1 MTFRFPSLRPGFARL
16 RPALL
21 LPLGLL
27 PLACGKPH
35 GTPSSSPAAPR
46 PAVNVEVAP
55 VERDGTLLGRQ
66 IPGLVAA
73 RDAAALTV
81 RRPSA
86 VVALPH
92 PEGSSVKAGDLV
104 ARLDDSAQ
112 RAALAAARAEEE
124 AALTDE
130 RRVAAMVAEGI
141 APKRD
146 ADTAR
151 SRLEAARAAVE
162 AARSELG
169 YAELR
174 APYAGRVA
182 RIPVRVGD
190 VVSPGQS
197 VVEIE
202 GAGGLE
208 VRASAEGE
216 QLAGLRP
223 GSRVPVRVDGVAD
236 AVTGTIRS
244 ISPSGDPQTH
254 RFDLRVDL
262 PAATGLRTGQFA
274 RIDLPLPGGAPRLF
288 VPSRATFER
297 GGLVGVFVVVDGV
310 ARLRWVAA
318 GDRAGDRIEVR
329 AGLAAGESVALDPA
343 PLADGTPVREVAK

>member
-1 MTFRFPSLRPGFARL
+1 MPLRSAFL
-16 RPALL
+16 RSGKSPVRIALL
-21 LPLGLL
+21 LPAALL
-27 PLACGKPH
+27 ALACGKPNEPA
-35 GTPSSSPAAPR
+35 PSSAVAPR
-46 PAVNVEVAP
+46 PTVDVAVAAVEQ
-55 VERDGTLLGRQ
+55 DGSALGRQ
-66 IPGLVAA
+66 IPGLVSA

-86 VVALPH
+86 VVALPF

-112 RAALAAARAEEE
+112 RAALAAARAEED

-130 RRVAAMVAEGI
+130 RRVASMVADGI

-146 ADTAR
+146 ADSAR
-151 SRLEAARAAVE
+151 SRREAARAAVE

-174 APYAGRVA
+174 APYAGRIA

-208 VRASAEGE
+208 LRASVEGE
-216 QLAGLRP
+216 QLGSLRP
-223 GSRVPVRVDGVAD
+223 GNRLPVRVDGVAE
-236 AVTGTIRS
+236 AVTGTLRS

-254 RFDLRVDL
+254 RFDLRFDL
-262 PAATGLRTGQFA
+262 PAAPGLRSGQFA
-274 RIDLPLPGGAPRLF
+274 RVDLPLPGGAPRLF
-288 VPSRATFER
+288 VPVGATFER
-297 GGLVGVFVVVDGV
+297 GGLVGAFVVADGI
-310 ARLRWVAA
+310 ARLRWIAT
-318 GDRAGDRIEVR
+318 GDRAGDRLEVR
-329 AGLAAGESVALDPA
+329 AGLAAGEKVALDPA
-343 PLADGTPVREVAK
+343 PLVDGAPVREVTK